1 MVKDVVLNEKVNS
14 SEENE
19 RLKNQ
24 LSKIE
29 EMLLDAERNGKQE
42 CFIYDKELWDFKT
55 YAELFKMG
63 FMVSKIKK
71 DVNEP
76 AYLRIS
82 WF

>member
-42 CFIYDKELWDFKT
+42 CFIDDKELWDFKT
-55 YAELFKMG
+55 CAELFKMG

>member
-1 MVKDVVLNEKVNS
+1 MTKDVVSNKKVNS

-19 RLKNQ
+19 RLENQ

-29 EMLLDAERNGKQE
+29 EMLLEAERNGKRE
-42 CFIYDKELWDFKT
+42 CFIYDKELWDIKT
-55 YAELFKMG
+55 CAELFKMG

-71 DVNEP
+71 DVNES

>member
-42 CFIYDKELWDFKT
+42 CFIYDKELWNFKT
-55 YAELFKMG
+55 CAELFKMG

>member
-55 YAELFKMG
+55 CAELFKMG

-76 AYLRIS
+76 AYLKIS